1 MARLSRQKVSGWT
14 SVVAAMLTLLG
25 SLAAP
30 GTPAPPA
37 GQAAAPDSQAAA
49 PGRPREGSL
58 LVFAASSLTDAL
70 EQIDGAF
77 TAQSGIPVKASFAAS
92 SVLAKQIEAGAPAQV
107 FLSADREWM
116 DYLEERGRL
125 QSGSRRELLGNELV
139 LIAPADSALQL
150 KIAPHFAL
158 LAALGSG
165 RLATGDPDSVPAGLY
180 ARAAL
185 TRLGVWPQVADRLV
199 RAENV
204 RAALM
209 YVARGEAPLG
219 IVYRTDARAEE
230 RVRVVDVF
238 PADTHPP
245 ITYPLA
251 LTAGAGADAA
261 RYAAFLTS
269 AAAKDVFVSRGFV
282 MLKPPRAP

>member
-14 SVVAAMLTLLG
+14 SAAAAMLALSG
-25 SLAAP
+25 ALAGPGAP
-30 GTPAPPA
+30 ATPA
-37 GQAAAPDSQAAA
+37 GQAAAPGSSRA
-49 PGRPREGSL
+49 GSL
-58 LVFAASSLTDAL
+58 LVFAAASLTDAL
-70 EQIDGAF
+70 QQIDSAF
-77 TAQSGIPVKASFAAS
+77 SAQTGIAVEASFAAS

-116 DYLEERGRL
+116 DYLEQRGRL
-125 QSGSRRELLGNELV
+125 QGGSRRDLLGNELV

-158 LAALGSG
+158 LAALGDG
-165 RLATGDPDSVPAGLY
+165 RLASGDPDSVPAGLY

-185 TRLGVWPQVADRLV
+185 TRLGVWPQLADRLV

-219 IVYRTDARAEE
+219 IVYQTDARAEG
-230 RVRVVDVF
+230 RVRVIDVF
-238 PADTHPP
+238 PADSHPP

-261 RYAAFLTS
+261 RYAAFLRS
-269 AAAKDVFVSRGFV
+269 DVARDIFVGRGFV
-282 MLKPPRAP
+282 MLQPRRAP

>member
-1 MARLSRQKVSGWT
+1 MARLSRQKVSGWM
-14 SVVAAMLTLLG
+14 SAAAAMLALSGRAGGRSPRPL
-25 SLAAP
+25 
-30 GTPAPPA
+30 PPA
-37 GQAAAPDSQAAA
+37 KP
-49 PGRPREGSL
+49 PPL
-58 LVFAASSLTDAL
+58 AASSRARVAVGVCRGIPHRRAASRSTARSR
-70 EQIDGAF
+70 
-77 TAQSGIPVKASFAAS
+77 AQSGIAVKASFAAS

-116 DYLEERGRL
+116 DYLEQRGRL
-125 QSGSRRELLGNELV
+125 QGGSRRDLLGNELV

-219 IVYRTDARAEE
+219 IVYRTDARAEG

-238 PADTHPP
+238 PADTPP
-245 ITYPLA
+245 TDHLP
-251 LTAGAGADAA
+251 AGADGGSRSGCGALCGVSHERCRA
-261 RYAAFLTS
+261 GHLRR
-269 AAAKDVFVSRGFV
+269 AAAS
-282 MLKPPRAP
+282 

>member
-1 MARLSRQKVSGWT
+1 MARLSRQKVSGWM
-14 SVVAAMLTLLG
+14 SAAAAMLALSG
-25 SLAAP
+25 ALAAA
-30 GTPAPPA
+30 GAPATPA
-37 GQAAAPDSQAAA
+37 GQAAAPGSRHA
-49 PGRPREGSL
+49 GSL
-58 LVFAASSLTDAL
+58 LVFAAASLTDAL
-70 EQIDGAF
+70 QQVDGAF
-77 TAQSGIPVKASFAAS
+77 SAQTGIAVKASFAAS

-116 DYLEERGRL
+116 DYLEQRGRL
-125 QSGSRRELLGNELV
+125 QGGSRRDLLGNELV
-139 LIAPADSALQL
+139 LIAPADSALRL

-158 LAALGSG
+158 LAALGDG
-165 RLATGDPDSVPAGLY
+165 RLASGDPDSVPAGLY

-185 TRLGVWPQVADRLV
+185 TRLGVWAQVADRLV

-219 IVYRTDARAEE
+219 IVYQTDARAEG
-230 RVRVVDVF
+230 RVRVIDVF
-238 PADTHPP
+238 PADSHPP

-269 AAAKDVFVSRGFV
+269 DAARDVFVGRGFV
-282 MLKPPRAP
+282 MLQPRRAP